1 METRREYG
9 EIFKTSKE
17 KPYQSRTF
25 YSQGTILH
33 KQAKTKQIT
42 KPKTQTTKPKHKKT
56 NINQK

>member
-33 KQAKTKQIT
+33 KQEKDGVWIVLDKKQMEDICCQY
-42 KPKTQTTKPKHKKT
+42 KC
-56 NINQK
+56 